1 MKKIYRLKTAV
12 FLCFA
17 ISVPA
22 SGLEFSKG
30 EAQELAEKIISQ
42 SGVEGGLVVHAGCGD
57 GSLTAALAG
66 EGAGEGPWVVHGLE
80 KDGKLVSAARR
91 HIQALGRYGRISV
104 ESWRGKRLPY
114 ADNLVNLIVTSKA
127 QELDPAEAMRVLVP
141 QGVLLVEDG
150 GKWTRTAKPWPDEI
164 DDWTHF
170 LHGPDN
176 NAVSRDKLV
185 GPPRYIQWVGDPKF
199 SRAHEQTASFSAAVT
214 YRGRMFYIID
224 ETPPV
229 DIRLKSRWSL
239 VTRDAFNGIILWKR
253 PMQRWVNQLRRFRA
267 GPASLPFRLVAADD
281 QVFVTLDF
289 EGPVHVLDAASGKI
303 QKVIKGS
310 EKTKQII
317 YREGY
322 LLLLSDDEVNQ
333 MEKIDAA
340 RRRGKFLKHHCH
352 VMKVDVSTGKTVW
365 KRDIDELVFPCM
377 ALKNNQVLLQTP
389 SRVMALGQETG
400 KDNWSADFSIEL
412 PISGNKLKNS
422 EMQWEAP
429 TLVASEDVVL
439 SADFKKVSAY
449 DPRTGKE
456 LWSGK
461 STKGYNAPADV
472 FLIDGLLWM
481 GDKSS
486 RRAYDPR
493 TGKLRRTLP
502 NKGGYMHARCYRNKA
517 TERFLLLGL
526 MGVQMVDFEK
536 GEVWMNDWIRGTCQY
551 GVMPANG
558 MLYIPPDSC
567 ACNMKTKLNGL
578 YALASVRKPR
588 SAGLKVLLEKGPAWQ
603 SLAKS
608 GRELGGGKGD
618 EEPADWPTYRAN
630 PARSGLVN
638 SVVPAGLQT
647 GWSREI
653 GGKLSSIS
661 AAAGR
666 VYVAAVDRHTV
677 YCLDAKTG
685 QQLWEYTTGGRVD
698 TPPTIYRD
706 GVYFGSADGWV
717 YALRAEDG
725 ELAWRFLGAPDDR
738 RIFVRGQLESAW
750 PVHGSVLINDG
761 KVMFAAGRS
770 SYLDGGLRLCRL
782 DAATGELLSE
792 STVYSPEK
800 DGKQPAEKG
809 RDVRGL
815 LNDILLGDG
824 EDVYIRHCKLDFD
837 KGSESQGGV
846 HLFSPLGFLDDTW
859 WHRAY
864 WVLHNEFQ
872 SHWSGWW
879 KVGNRVPSGR
889 ILSYDDKAIYG
900 FARDRYAGGNTGQ
913 WRGGEKYQLYA
924 YDRSKPLPPSPAR
937 VKKPAQ
943 PRVDR
948 KGKPRKQ
955 AGKKKAPALKPLS
968 YQWTSEVPLLATSLA
983 VTKDAVF
990 LAGPPDVFK
999 AAGKTGAQALVL
1011 KDAEKALA
1019 AWQGSG
1025 GGVLY
1030 RARRSDGKKVSQVKL
1045 PAPPVF
1051 DGMAVAGGRIYLSLK
1066 NGRVLQMRQGTAA
1079 GEGK

>member
-1 MKKIYRLKTAV
+1 MNTNYIFKTVVLLFLAVRL
-12 FLCFA
+12 
-17 ISVPA
+17 PA
-22 SGLEFSKG
+22 G
-30 EAQELAEKIISQ
+30 EVNPPRALAEEIIAE
-42 SGVEGGLVVHAGCGD
+42 SGIKGGLVVHAGCGD
-57 GSLTAALAG
+57 GSLTAELG
-66 EGAGEGPWVVHGLE
+66 GSGPWVVHGLE
-80 KDGKLVSAARR
+80 KDRKLVSAARR
-91 HIQALGRYGRISV
+91 HVQALGRYGRVSV
-104 ESWRGKRLPY
+104 EPWAGKRLPY
-114 ADNLVNLIVTSKA
+114 ADNLVNLLVAGEST
-127 QELDPAEAMRVLVP
+127 ELDPAEVMRVLVP
-141 QGVLLVEDG
+141 QGVLLVKAD
-150 GKWTRTAKPWPDEI
+150 GKWKRTVKPWPDEI

-185 GPPRYIQWVGDPKF
+185 GPPRHIQWVGDPKF

-239 VTRDAFNGIILWKR
+239 VARDAFNGIILWKR
-253 PMQRWVNQLRRFRA
+253 PMQRWVNQLRRFRS

-281 QVFVTLDF
+281 QVFVTFDF
-289 EGPVHVLDAASGKI
+289 EGPVHVLDAFSGKT

-352 VMKVDVSTGKTVW
+352 VMKVDVSTGRTVW

-377 ALKNNQVLLQTP
+377 ALKNNQVLVQTP
-389 SRVMALGQETG
+389 TRVMALGQESG
-400 KDNWSADFSIEL
+400 KDQWSADFQTEL
-412 PISGNKLKNS
+412 PISGNKLKNG

-429 TLVASEDVVL
+429 TLVASDDVVL
-439 SADFKKVSAY
+439 SADFKKIRAY
-449 DPRTGKE
+449 DSKSGKE

-461 STKGYNAPADV
+461 STNGYNAPADA

-481 GDKSS
+481 GDKGS
-486 RRAYDPR
+486 RRALDPR
-493 TGKLRRTLP
+493 TGQLRKTLP

-517 TERFLLLGL
+517 TERFLMLGL
-526 MGVQMVDFEK
+526 MGVQMVDFK
-536 GEVWMNDWIRGTCQY
+536 NGEVWMNDWIRGTCQY

-558 MLYIPPDSC
+558 LIYIPPDSC

-578 YALASVRKPR
+578 YALASVRQPR
-588 SAGLKVLLEKGPAWQ
+588 PARPEVLLERGPAWE
-603 SLAKS
+603 SLAK
-608 GRELGGGKGD
+608 GGAEKAVGA
-618 EEPADWPTYRAN
+618 ADWPTYRAN
-630 PARSGLVN
+630 PARSGLVD
-638 SVVPAGLQT
+638 SDVPAQLES
-647 GWSREI
+647 GWNIEI
-653 GGKLSSIS
+653 GGKLSSVS
-661 AAAGR
+661 AAGGR

-677 YCLDAKTG
+677 YCLDAETG
-685 QQLWEYTTGGRVD
+685 RSLWSYTAGGRID
-698 TPPTIYRD
+698 TPPTIYRG

-717 YALRAEDG
+717 YALRSEDG

-750 PVHGSVLINDG
+750 PVHGSVLVSDG

-782 DAATGELLSE
+782 DAATGKLISE
-792 STVYSPEK
+792 ATVYSPGA
-800 DGKQPAEKG
+800 DGKQPAERG

-815 LNDILLGDG
+815 LNDVLLGDG
-824 EDVYIRHCKLDFD
+824 EDFYIRHCKLDFD
-837 KGSESQGGV
+837 KGSESEGGV
-846 HLFSPLGFLDDTW
+846 HLFSPLGLLDDTW

-864 WVLHNEFQ
+864 WVLHSEFQ

-924 YDRSKPLPPSPAR
+924 YDRSRPLPKSPAR
-937 VKKPAQ
+937 VKKPAK
-943 PRVDR
+943 PSVDR
-948 KGKPRKQ
+948 KGKPRRQ
-955 AGKKKAPALKPLS
+955 PRKKAPPLKPLT

-983 VTKDAVF
+983 VTRNAVF

-999 AAGKTGAQALVL
+999 AAGKTGNEALVL

-1019 AWQGSG
+1019 AWQGDG

-1030 RARRSDGKKVSQVKL
+1030 SARRSDGKELSRLKL
-1045 PAPPVF
+1045 PSPPVF
-1051 DGMAVAGGRIYLSLK
+1051 DGLAAAGGQLYLSLK
-1066 NGRVLQMRQGTAA
+1066 NGSVLQLHER
-1079 GEGK
+1079 K

>member
-1 MKKIYRLKTAV
+1 MNTEYLLKTAV
-12 FLCFA
+12 LLFL
-17 ISVPA
+17 VVRLPA
-22 SGLEFSKG
+22 AEG
-30 EAQELAEKIISQ
+30 EPAHSLVEEIIAE
-42 SGVEGGLVVHAGCGD
+42 SGVRGGLVVHAGCGD
-57 GSLTAALAG
+57 GSLAAALG
-66 EGAGEGPWVVHGLE
+66 ESGAWVVHGLE
-80 KDGKLVSAARR
+80 KDRKLVAAARR
-91 HIQALGRYGRISV
+91 KIEALGRYGRVSV
-104 ESWRGKRLPY
+104 ESWGGKELPY
-114 ADNLVNLIVTSKA
+114 ADNLVNLVISREA
-127 QELDPAEAMRVLVP
+127 AGLDLAEVMRVLVP
-141 QGVLLVEDG
+141 QGVLLVENS
-150 GKWTRTAKPWPDEI
+150 GKWERKVKPWPDEI

-185 GPPRYIQWVGDPKF
+185 GPPRYIQWIGDPRF

-229 DIRLKSRWSL
+229 DIRLKARWSL
-239 VTRDAFNGIILWKR
+239 VARDAFNGMVLWKR
-253 PMQRWVNQLRRFRA
+253 PMQRWVNQLRRFRS
-267 GPASLPFRLVAADD
+267 GPASLPFRLVAGDD
-281 QVFVTLDF
+281 RVFVTFDF
-289 EGPVHVLDAASGKI
+289 EGPVHVLDAVSGKT
-303 QKVIKGS
+303 QKIIKGS

-340 RRRGKFLKHHCH
+340 RRRGKFFKHHCH
-352 VMKVDVSTGKTVW
+352 VMKVDVTTGKTVW
-365 KRDIDELVFPCM
+365 KRDIEELLFPCM
-377 ALKNNQVLLQTP
+377 ALKNNQVLLQSPT
-389 SRVMALGQETG
+389 RVIALEQETG
-400 KDNWSADFSIEL
+400 KDQWSANFQTEL
-412 PISGNKLKNS
+412 PIPGNKLKND

-429 TLVASEDVVL
+429 TLVVNDEVVL
-439 SADFKKVSAY
+439 SSDFKKIRAY
-449 DPRTGKE
+449 DAKSGKE

-461 STKGYNAPADV
+461 SSNGYNSPADV

-481 GDKSS
+481 GGKGG

-493 TGKLRRTLP
+493 TGKLRKSLP

-526 MGVQMVDFEK
+526 MGVQMVDFNK

-558 MLYIPPDSC
+558 LLYIPPDSC

-578 YALASVRKPR
+578 YALASVRESRP
-588 SAGLKVLLEKGPAWQ
+588 AGRKVLLEKGPAWQ
-603 SLAKS
+603 SLAK
-608 GRELGGGKGD
+608 GGAEPEASKVRK
-618 EEPADWPTYRAN
+618 EPADWPTYRGN

-638 SVVPAGLQT
+638 SVVPEELEA
-647 GWSREI
+647 GWSSEI
-653 GGKLSSIS
+653 GGKLSSLS

-677 YCLDAKTG
+677 YCLDAQTG
-685 QQLWEYTTGGRVD
+685 KPLWKYTAGGRID
-698 TPPTIYRD
+698 TPPTIYRG

-725 ELAWRFLGAPDDR
+725 ELAWRFLGAPADR

-750 PVHGSVLINDG
+750 PVHGSVLVSAG

-770 SYLDGGLRLCRL
+770 SYVDGGLRLCRL
-782 DAATGELLSE
+782 DAATGALISE
-792 STVYSPEK
+792 ATVYSPGP
-800 DGKQPAEKG
+800 DGKQPDEKG

-815 LNDILLGDG
+815 LNDILLADG
-824 EDVYIRHCKLDFD
+824 KDVYIRHCKLDFQN
-837 KGSESQGGV
+837 GSESEGGV

-924 YDRSKPLPPSPAR
+924 YDRSSPLPASPAR
-937 VKKPAQ
+937 VKKPAK
-943 PRVDR
+943 PSVDR
-948 KGKPRKQ
+948 KGKRRKQ
-955 AGKKKAPALKPLS
+955 PRKKAPALKPLT

-983 VTKDAVF
+983 VTKNAVF
-990 LAGPPDVFK
+990 IAGPPDVFK
-999 AAGKTGAQALVL
+999 AAGKTGQQALVL

-1019 AWQGSG
+1019 AWQGAG

-1030 RARRSDGKKVSQVKL
+1030 SARRSDGKKLSQLRL
-1045 PAPPVF
+1045 PSPPVF
-1051 DGMAVAGGRIYLSLK
+1051 DGFAVAGGKLYLSLK
-1066 NGRVLQMRQGTAA
+1066 NGSVVQLR
-1079 GEGK
+1079 EGK

>member
-1 MKKIYRLKTAV
+1 MNTNYIFKTAV
-12 FLCFA
+12 LLFLA
-17 ISVPA
+17 VRLPA
-22 SGLEFSKG
+22 G
-30 EAQELAEKIISQ
+30 EDKAPRALAEEIIAQ
-42 SGVEGGLVVHAGCGD
+42 SGIKGGLVVHAGCGD
-57 GSLTAALAG
+57 GSLTAELG
-66 EGAGEGPWVVHGLE
+66 ESGPWVVHGLE
-80 KDGKLVSAARR
+80 KDRKLVASARG
-91 HIQALGRYGRISV
+91 HIQALGRYGRVSA
-104 ESWRGKRLPY
+104 ESWSGKRLPY
-114 ADNLVNLIVTSKA
+114 ADNLVNLVVAGESA
-127 QELDPAEAMRVLVP
+127 ELDLAEVMRVLVP
-141 QGVLLVEDG
+141 QGVLMVKAG
-150 GKWTRTAKPWPDEI
+150 GKWERTVKPWPEEI

-199 SRAHEQTASFSAAVT
+199 SRAHEQAASFSAAVT

-229 DIRLKSRWSL
+229 DIRLKARWSL
-239 VTRDAFNGIILWKR
+239 VARDAFNGIVLWKR
-253 PMQRWVNQLRRFRA
+253 PMQRWVNQLRRFRS

-281 QVFVTLDF
+281 QVFVTFDF
-289 EGPVHVLDAASGKI
+289 EGPVHVLDAFSGKT

-317 YREGY
+317 YRQGY

-365 KRDIDELVFPCM
+365 KTDIDELVFPCM

-389 SRVMALGQETG
+389 TRVFALGQESG
-400 KDNWSADFSIEL
+400 KDQWSADFQTEL
-412 PISGNKLKNS
+412 PVSGNKLKNG

-429 TLVASEDVVL
+429 TLVVSDDVVL
-439 SADFKKVSAY
+439 SADFKKIRAY
-449 DPRTGKE
+449 DAKSGKE

-461 STKGYNAPADV
+461 SSKGYNAPADV

-481 GDKSS
+481 GGGGGG

-493 TGKLRRTLP
+493 TGELRKTLP
-502 NKGGYMHARCYRNKA
+502 NRGGYMHARCYRNKA

-558 MLYIPPDSC
+558 LLYIPPDSC

-578 YALASVRKPR
+578 YALASVRQPQPAR
-588 SAGLKVLLEKGPAWQ
+588 PGTLLERGPAWEF
-603 SLAKS
+603 LAK
-608 GRELGGGKGD
+608 GGAENAAGAA
-618 EEPADWPTYRAN
+618 EWPTYRAN
-630 PARSGLVN
+630 PARSGLVD
-638 SVVPAGLQT
+638 SEVPAELES
-647 GWSREI
+647 GWSSEI
-653 GGKLSSIS
+653 GGKLSSVS
-661 AAAGR
+661 AAGGR

-677 YCLDAKTG
+677 YCLDAETG
-685 QQLWEYTTGGRVD
+685 KSLWSYTAGGRID
-698 TPPTIYRD
+698 TPPTIYRG

-717 YALRAEDG
+717 YALRSEDG

-738 RIFVRGQLESAW
+738 RVFVRGQLESAW
-750 PVHGSVLINDG
+750 PVHGSVLVSDG

-782 DAATGELLSE
+782 DAATGELLSDAA
-792 STVYSPEK
+792 VYSPGA
-800 DGKQPAEKG
+800 DGKQPVERG

-815 LNDILLGDG
+815 LNDVLLGDG
-824 EDVYIRHCKLDFD
+824 EDFYIRHCKLDFD
-837 KGSESQGGV
+837 KGSESEGGV
-846 HLFSPLGFLDDTW
+846 HLFSPLGLLDDTW

-864 WVLHNEFQ
+864 WVLHSEFQ

-889 ILSYDDKAIYG
+889 ILSYDDRAIYG

-913 WRGGEKYQLYA
+913 WRSGEKYQLYA
-924 YDRSKPLPPSPAR
+924 YDRSRPLPKSPAR
-937 VKKPAQ
+937 VKKPAK
-943 PRVDR
+943 PSVDR
-948 KGKPRKQ
+948 KGKARKQPRK
-955 AGKKKAPALKPLS
+955 KTPPLKPLT

-983 VTKDAVF
+983 VTRNAVF

-999 AAGKTGAQALVL
+999 AAGKTGNEALVL

-1019 AWQGSG
+1019 AWKGAG

-1030 RARRSDGKKVSQVKL
+1030 SARRSDGKKLFQLKL
-1045 PAPPVF
+1045 PSPPVF
-1051 DGMAVAGGRIYLSLK
+1051 DGFAVAGGKLYLSLK
-1066 NGRVLQMRQGTAA
+1066 NGSVVQLRG
-1079 GEGK
+1079 GK

>member
-1 MKKIYRLKTAV
+1 MNTKYLWKTAV
-12 FLCFA
+12 LLFLA
-17 ISVPA
+17 VRLPA
-22 SGLEFSKG
+22 
-30 EAQELAEKIISQ
+30 AESEPARSLVEEIIAE
-42 SGVEGGLVVHAGCGD
+42 SGVSGGLVVHAGCGD
-57 GSLTAALAG
+57 GSLAAALG
-66 EGAGEGPWVVHGLE
+66 ESGGWVVHGLE
-80 KDGKLVSAARR
+80 KDRKLVAAARR
-91 HIQALGRYGRISV
+91 KIEALGSYGRVSV
-104 ESWRGKRLPY
+104 ESWGGKELPY
-114 ADNLVNLIVTSKA
+114 ADNLVNLVISREA
-127 QELDPAEAMRVLVP
+127 AGLELAEVMRVLVP
-141 QGVLLVEDG
+141 QGVLLVENS
-150 GKWTRTAKPWPDEI
+150 GKWERKVKPWPDEI

-185 GPPRYIQWVGDPKF
+185 GPPRHIQWIGDPRF

-229 DIRLKSRWSL
+229 DIRLEARWSL
-239 VTRDAFNGIILWKR
+239 VARDAFNGMVLWKR
-253 PMQRWVNQLRRFRA
+253 PMQRWVNQLRRFRS
-267 GPASLPFRLVAADD
+267 GPASLPFRLVAGDD
-281 QVFVTLDF
+281 RVFVTFDF
-289 EGPVHVLDAASGKI
+289 EGPVHVLDAVSGKT
-303 QKVIKGS
+303 QKIIKGS

-352 VMKVDVSTGKTVW
+352 VMKVDVTTGKTVW
-365 KRDIDELVFPCM
+365 KRDIEELVFPCM
-377 ALKNNQVLLQTP
+377 ALKNNQVLLQSPT
-389 SRVMALGQETG
+389 RVIALGQETG
-400 KDNWSADFSIEL
+400 KDQWSADFQTEL
-412 PISGNKLKNS
+412 PISGNKLKNG

-429 TLVASEDVVL
+429 TLVASDDVVL
-439 SADFKKVSAY
+439 SADFKKIRAY
-449 DPRTGKE
+449 DSKSGKE
-456 LWSGK
+456 LWGGK
-461 STKGYNAPADV
+461 STNGYNAPADV

-481 GDKSS
+481 GDKGS
-486 RRAYDPR
+486 RRALDPR

-526 MGVQMVDFEK
+526 MGVQMVDFDK

-578 YALASVRKPR
+578 YALASVRQPR
-588 SAGLKVLLEKGPAWQ
+588 SARSGALLERGPAWE
-603 SLAKS
+603 SLAK
-608 GRELGGGKGD
+608 GGAEDTAGA
-618 EEPADWPTYRAN
+618 ADWPTYRAN
-630 PARSGLVN
+630 PARSGLVD
-638 SVVPAGLQT
+638 SEVPVKLES
-647 GWSREI
+647 GWNIEI
-653 GGKLSSIS
+653 GGKLSSVS

-677 YCLDAKTG
+677 YCLDAETG
-685 QQLWEYTTGGRVD
+685 KSLWSYTAGGRID
-698 TPPTIYRD
+698 TPPTIYRG

-717 YALRAEDG
+717 YALRSEDG
-725 ELAWRFLGAPDDR
+725 KLAWRFLGAPDDR

-750 PVHGSVLINDG
+750 PVHGSVLVSAG

-782 DAATGELLSE
+782 DAATGKLISE
-792 STVYSPEK
+792 ATVYSPGA
-800 DGKQPAEKG
+800 DGKQPAERG

-815 LNDILLGDG
+815 LNDVLLGDG
-824 EDVYIRHCKLDFD
+824 EDFYIRHCKLDFD
-837 KGSESQGGV
+837 KGSESEGGV
-846 HLFSPLGFLDDTW
+846 HLFSPLGLLDDTW

-864 WVLHNEFQ
+864 WVLHSEFQ

-924 YDRSKPLPPSPAR
+924 YDRSRPLPESPAR
-937 VKKPAQ
+937 VKKPAK
-943 PRVDR
+943 PSVDR
-948 KGKPRKQ
+948 KGKARRQPR
-955 AGKKKAPALKPLS
+955 KKAPPLKPLT

-983 VTKDAVF
+983 VTRNAVF

-999 AAGKTGAQALVL
+999 AAGKTGNEALVL

-1019 AWQGSG
+1019 AWQGDG

-1030 RARRSDGKKVSQVKL
+1030 SARRSDGKELSRLKL
-1045 PAPPVF
+1045 PSPPVF
-1051 DGMAVAGGRIYLSLK
+1051 DGLAVAGGQLYLSLK
-1066 NGRVLQMRQGTAA
+1066 NGSVLQLHER
-1079 GEGK
+1079 K

>member
-1 MKKIYRLKTAV
+1 MNTKYLWKTAV
-12 FLCFA
+12 LLFLA
-17 ISVPA
+17 VRLPA
-22 SGLEFSKG
+22 AEG
-30 EAQELAEKIISQ
+30 EPARSLVEEIIAE
-42 SGVEGGLVVHAGCGD
+42 SGVRGGLVVHAGCGD
-57 GSLTAALAG
+57 GSLAAALG
-66 EGAGEGPWVVHGLE
+66 ESGGWVVHGLE
-80 KDGKLVSAARR
+80 KDRKLVAAARR
-91 HIQALGRYGRISV
+91 KIEALGSYGRVSV
-104 ESWRGKRLPY
+104 ESWGGKELPY
-114 ADNLVNLIVTSKA
+114 ADNLVNLVISREA
-127 QELDPAEAMRVLVP
+127 AGLDLAEVMRVLVP
-141 QGVLLVEDG
+141 QGVLLVENS
-150 GKWTRTAKPWPDEI
+150 GKWERKVKPWPDEI

-185 GPPRYIQWVGDPKF
+185 GPPRHIQWIGDPRF

-229 DIRLKSRWSL
+229 DIRLEARWSL
-239 VTRDAFNGIILWKR
+239 VARDAFNGMILWKR
-253 PMQRWVNQLRRFRA
+253 PMQRWVNQLRRFRS
-267 GPASLPFRLVAADD
+267 GPASLPFRLVAGDD
-281 QVFVTLDF
+281 RVFVTFDF
-289 EGPVHVLDAASGKI
+289 EGPVHVLDAASGKT
-303 QKVIKGS
+303 QKIIKGS

-352 VMKVDVSTGKTVW
+352 VMKVDVTTGKTVW
-365 KRDIDELVFPCM
+365 KRDIEELVFPCM
-377 ALKNNQVLLQTP
+377 ALKNNQVLLQSPT
-389 SRVMALGQETG
+389 RVIALGQETG
-400 KDNWSADFSIEL
+400 KDQWSADFQTEL
-412 PISGNKLKNS
+412 PISGNKLKNG

-429 TLVASEDVVL
+429 TLVVNDEVVL
-439 SADFKKVSAY
+439 SSDFKKIRAY
-449 DPRTGKE
+449 DAKSGKE
-456 LWSGK
+456 LWSAK
-461 STKGYNAPADV
+461 SSKGYNSPADV

-481 GDKSS
+481 GGKGG

-493 TGKLRRTLP
+493 TGELRKSLP

-526 MGVQMVDFEK
+526 MGVQMVDFDK

-558 MLYIPPDSC
+558 LLYIPPDSC

-578 YALASVRKPR
+578 YALASVREPR
-588 SAGLKVLLEKGPAWQ
+588 PAGRKVLLEKGPAWQ
-603 SLAKS
+603 SLAK
-608 GRELGGGKGD
+608 GGAEPEGGKVRK
-618 EEPADWPTYRAN
+618 EPADWPTYRGN

-638 SVVPAGLQT
+638 SVVPAELEP
-647 GWSREI
+647 GWSSEI
-653 GGKLSSIS
+653 GGKLSSLS

-677 YCLDAKTG
+677 YCLDAQTG
-685 QQLWEYTTGGRVD
+685 RPLWKYIAGGRID
-698 TPPTIYRD
+698 TPPTIYRG

-725 ELAWRFLGAPDDR
+725 ELAWRFLGAPADR

-750 PVHGSVLINDG
+750 PVHGSVLVSDG

-770 SYLDGGLRLCRL
+770 SYVDGGLRLCRL
-782 DAATGELLSE
+782 DAATGALISE
-792 STVYSPEK
+792 ATVYSPGP
-800 DGKQPAEKG
+800 DGKQPGEKG

-815 LNDILLGDG
+815 LNDILLADG
-824 EDVYIRHCKLDFD
+824 KDVYIRHCKLDFQS
-837 KGSESQGGV
+837 GSESEGGV

-924 YDRSKPLPPSPAR
+924 YDRSRPISVSPAR
-937 VKKPAQ
+937 VKKPAK
-943 PRVDR
+943 PSVDR

-955 AGKKKAPALKPLS
+955 PRKKAPALKPLT

-983 VTKDAVF
+983 VTRDAVF

-999 AAGKTGAQALVL
+999 AAGKTGQQALVL

-1019 AWQGSG
+1019 AWQGAG

-1030 RARRSDGKKVSQVKL
+1030 SARRSDGKKLSQLKL
-1045 PAPPVF
+1045 PSPPVF
-1051 DGMAVAGGRIYLSLK
+1051 DGFAVAGGKLYLSLK
-1066 NGRVLQMRQGTAA
+1066 NGSVVQLR
-1079 GEGK
+1079 EGK

>member
-1 MKKIYRLKTAV
+1 MKKIYRLKIVV
-12 FLCFA
+12 FLVFV

-66 EGAGEGPWVVHGLE
+66 EGAWEGPWVVHGLE

-91 HIQALGRYGRISV
+91 HILGLGRYGRISV

-114 ADNLVNLIVTSKA
+114 ADNLVNLVVTSKS
-127 QELDPAEAMRVLVP
+127 QGLDPAEVMRVLVP

-150 GKWTRTAKPWPDEI
+150 GKWTRMAKPWPDEI

-239 VTRDAFNGIILWKR
+239 VARDAFNGIVLWKR
-253 PMQRWVNQLRRFRA
+253 PMQRWVNQLRRFRS

-526 MGVQMVDFEK
+526 MGVQMVDFDK

-588 SAGLKVLLEKGPAWQ
+588 SAGQKVLLEKGPAWQ

-608 GRELGGGKGD
+608 SGGGGKGD
-618 EEPADWPTYRAN
+618 EESTDWPTYRAN

-685 QQLWEYTTGGRVD
+685 QQLWKYTAGGRVD

-750 PVHGSVLINDG
+750 PVHGSVLIKDG

-770 SYLDGGLRLCRL
+770 SYLEGGLRLCRL

-955 AGKKKAPALKPLS
+955 AGKKKTPALKPLS